1 MVALYAEDHRV
12 KFPLDLTYPWMLL
25 ALAGLGL
32 VWWRGRE
39 SLALFTPQRRH
50 LSLILRCVVVA
61 LVVLALT
68 DPRWLQPSDRQHV
81 LWLVDVSRSVGRESV
96 AAATKFM
103 ADAGKT
109 GKIASQSIGVFAG
122 QAAILP
128 SAEALQKLNP
138 ATLDDAHTGIAQALG
153 FADATFPLGYNK
165 TVVLF
170 SDGVDNEGDLSRQIE
185 NLRARGVRVHTI
197 SVAAPDNPEVLVRS
211 VTAPRIVSENEPF
224 RVTTEIVSNREQT
237 AQFDLFRN
245 AVKAGTQTV
254 QLKKGVNTFETT
266 QTVSDT
272 RLVEFTAQ
280 VTAPKD
286 TVADNNQA
294 STVVQSKGKSRMLL
308 LSDKPD
314 LSRYLVEALEQEDV
328 VLDVR
333 PASGAPND
341 FADLQSYDLVMIDN
355 VPATDLSRDQ
365 MKLLSSYVRD
375 FGGGLIML
383 GGDQAFGLGGYFRT
397 PIEDILPVRCDFLKE
412 KDNPSLGM
420 VLVMDRS
427 GSMTGPK
434 IEMSKEAAKE
444 AVELL
449 SPQDYVGV
457 VAFDSEAFWV
467 APMQSAA
474 DKGAVEDKISTI
486 QAGGGTNISPGM
498 EMAYAALSSCPA
510 KIKHVILMTDGVS
523 VPGPFYE
530 LTTKMAGDQMTV
542 STVGVGSD
550 ADQNLLQQMAEW
562 GNGRYYF
569 TDDPQNIPQIFARE
583 TMSASKS
590 SLQETPFQV
599 KMVRPADFLAGV
611 PLETAPY
618 LLGQVLVKVK
628 PTAELWLVS
637 ERGDPLLATW
647 RYGLGQTA
655 AFTSDARNRWAV
667 EWLRWEGFG
676 KFWTQLTRKL
686 RRPAALKNFPA
697 TITHENDG
705 FRLRVDVVN
714 EAGDFVSDLQGDV
727 LVVAP
732 DGTQKKL
739 SLNLAEPG
747 QLEAFWPASQ
757 KGAYHAQILLKRG
770 DQMIEQ
776 QYVSG
781 TVGYPDEF
789 SLRPPDEDK
798 LRALAKGTGGKFNP
812 TAAEILE
819 GDSRHAD
826 VERELWPW
834 LLITALLAFV
844 GDVAARRWPEKE
856 AVPLAA
862 SPVRRVK
869 KEEAVAAGGAFLW

>member
-1 MVALYAEDHRV
+1 V
-12 KFPLDLTYPWMLL
+12 KFPLDFTYPWMLL
-25 ALAGLGL
+25 ALAGLWL
-32 VWWRGRE
+32 VWVRGRE
-39 SLALFTPQRRH
+39 SLALFTPRRRK

-68 DPRWLQPSDRQHV
+68 DPRWMQPGTRQHV
-81 LWLVDVSRSVGRESV
+81 LWLVDVSRSVGREGV
-96 AAATKFM
+96 TAATKFM
-103 ADAGKT
+103 AEANKAG
-109 GKIASQSIGVFAG
+109 GISSQEIGAFAG
-122 QAAILP
+122 RAAILP
-128 SAEALQKLNP
+128 STEALQKLNP
-138 ATLDDAHTGIAQALG
+138 ATLDDTHTHIAQALG

-170 SDGVDNEGDLSRQIE
+170 TDGVDDEDDLARQIE
-185 NLRARGVRVHTI
+185 NLKAREVRVHTVM
-197 SVAAPDNPEVLVRS
+197 VAPPDNPEVLVRS
-211 VTAPRIVSENEPF
+211 VTAPRTVAENEPF

-254 QLKKGVNTFETT
+254 QLKRGVNTFETT
-266 QTVSDT
+266 QSVSDT
-272 RLVEFTAQ
+272 RIVEFTAQ
-280 VTAPKD
+280 VSAPQD

-294 STVVQSKGKSRMLL
+294 STVVQSKGKSRILL
-308 LSDKPD
+308 LSDKPE
-314 LSRYLVEALEQEDV
+314 LSRYLAQALEQEDV

-355 VPATDLSRDQ
+355 VPANELSRDQ

-375 FGGGLIML
+375 FGGGFIML

-397 PIEDILPVRCDFLKE
+397 PIEDILPVRCDFQKE
-412 KDNPSLGM
+412 KENPSLGM

-434 IEMSKEAAKE
+434 IEMAKEAAKE

-449 SPQDYVGV
+449 SPQDYIGV

-467 APMQSAA
+467 APMQSAG
-474 DKGAVEDKISTI
+474 DKGPVEDKISSI
-486 QAGGGTNISPGM
+486 QPGGGTNFTPGL
-498 EMAYAALSSCPA
+498 EMAYEALSSCPA
-510 KIKHVILMTDGVS
+510 KIKHVVLMTDGLS

-530 LTTKMAGDQMTV
+530 LVTKMVGDQITL

-550 ADQNLLQQMAEW
+550 ADQNLLTQMAEW
-562 GNGRYYF
+562 GNGRFYF

-599 KMVRPADFLAGV
+599 KMIRPADFLGGV
-611 PLETAPY
+611 PLETAPF

-628 PTAELWLVS
+628 PTADLWLVS
-637 ERGDPLLATW
+637 ESGDPLLATW

-655 AFTSDARNRWAV
+655 VFTSDARNRWAV

-676 KFWTQLTRKL
+676 KFWVQLTRKL

-697 TITHENDG
+697 MMERENNG
-705 FRLRVDVVN
+705 FRLKVDAVN

-732 DGTQKKL
+732 DGTQKKF
-739 SLNLAEPG
+739 SLNLAAPG
-747 QLEAFWPASQ
+747 QLEAYFPAAQ
-757 KGAYHAQILLKRG
+757 KGSYHAQILLKRNG
-770 DQMIEQ
+770 QLVEQ

-789 SLRPPDEDK
+789 SLRPPDEAK
-798 LRALAKGTGGKFNP
+798 LRALASGTGGKFNP
-812 TAAEILE
+812 TPAEILQ
-819 GDSRHAD
+819 GDERHAQ

-834 LLITALLAFV
+834 LLIVALLVFV
-844 GDVAARRWPEKE
+844 GDVAARRWPEKQ
-856 AVPLAA
+856 
-862 SPVRRVK
+862 
-869 KEEAVAAGGAFLW
+869 

>member
-1 MVALYAEDHRV
+1 M
-12 KFPLDLTYPWMLL
+12 KFPLEFSYPWMLL
-25 ALAGLGL
+25 ALAALFL
-32 VWWRGRE
+32 VWLRARE
-39 SLALFTPQRRH
+39 SVALFTPQRRR
-50 LSLILRCVVVA
+50 LSFVLRTIGII

-81 LWLVDVSRSVGRESV
+81 LWLVDVSRSVGKEGIS
-96 AAATKFM
+96 AATKFM
-103 ADAGKT
+103 AQANKAET
-109 GKIASQSIGVFAG
+109 ISSQSLGAFAG

-128 SAEALQKLNP
+128 NDDALKQLNP
-138 ATLDDAHTGIAQALG
+138 TTLDDTHTDMAQALG

-170 SDGVDNEGDLSRQIE
+170 TDGVDTEGDLARQIDH
-185 NLRARGVRVHTI
+185 LRARQIRVYTVLV
-197 SVAAPDNPEVLVRS
+197 SPPDNPEVLVRS
-211 VTAPRIVSENEPF
+211 VSAPRIVAENEPF
-224 RVTTEIVSNREQT
+224 RVTTEIVSNRDQT

-245 AVKAGTQTV
+245 AVKAGTQQV

-266 QTVSDT
+266 QSVSDT

-280 VTAPKD
+280 VSAPQD
-286 TVADNNQA
+286 TVSDNNQA

-308 LSDKPD
+308 LSDKPE
-314 LSRYLVEALEQEDV
+314 LSRYLVQALEQEDV

-355 VPATDLSRDQ
+355 VPATDLSPEQ

-375 FGGGLIML
+375 FGGGFIML

-397 PIEDILPVRCDFLKE
+397 PIEDILPVRCDFQKE
-412 KDNPSLGM
+412 KENPSLGM
-420 VLVMDRS
+420 VLVIDRS

-434 IEMSKEAAKE
+434 MEMSKEAAKE
-444 AVELL
+444 AVDLL

-467 APMQSAA
+467 VPMQSAA
-474 DKGAVEDKISTI
+474 DKASVEDKIATI
-486 QAGGGTNISPGM
+486 QAGGGTNIAPGM
-498 EMAYAALSSCPA
+498 EMAYEALSSCPA

-530 LTTKMAGDQMTV
+530 LTTKMASDQITV

-550 ADQNLLQQMAEW
+550 ADQNLLTQMAEW
-562 GNGRYYF
+562 GNGRFYF
-569 TDDPQNIPQIFARE
+569 TDNPQNIPQIFARE

-599 KMVRPADFLAGV
+599 KVVRPADFLAGV
-611 PLETAPY
+611 PLDTAPF
-618 LLGQVLVKVK
+618 LLGQVLVKAK
-628 PTAELWLVS
+628 PTAELWLDS

-676 KFWTQLTRKL
+676 KFWVQLTRKL

-697 TITHENDG
+697 TIARENNG
-705 FRLRVDVVN
+705 FRLKVDAVN
-714 EAGDFVSDLQGDV
+714 EAGDFVSDLQGEAV
-727 LVVAP
+727 VVAP
-732 DGTQKKL
+732 DGTQKKY
-739 SLNLAEPG
+739 SLNLFVPG
-747 QLEAFWPASQ
+747 QLETFWPASQ
-757 KGAYHAQILLKRG
+757 KGSYHAQILLKRNG
-770 DQMIEQ
+770 EMVEQ

-789 SLRPPDEDK
+789 SLKPPDEAK
-798 LRALAKGTGGKFNP
+798 LRALATGTGGKFNP
-812 TAAEILE
+812 APEDILK
-819 GDSRHAD
+819 GDSRQAD

-834 LLITALLAFV
+834 LLLAALLVFV

-856 AVPLAA
+856 ISRIA
-862 SPVRRVK
+862 SSK
-869 KEEAVAAGGAFLW
+869 

>member
-1 MVALYAEDHRV
+1 MN
-12 KFPLDLTYPWMLL
+12 PLPLELTYPWMLL

-39 SLALFTPQRRH
+39 SLALFTPQRKRF
-50 LSLILRCVVVA
+50 SLILRCLVVA
-61 LVVLALT
+61 LVVVALT

-81 LWLVDVSRSVGRESV
+81 LWLVDVSRSVGKEGIS
-96 AAATKFM
+96 AAVKFM
-103 ADAGKT
+103 AEANKVGA
-109 GKIASQSIGVFAG
+109 IPSQSIGAFAG

-128 SAEALQKLNP
+128 NTETLQKLNP
-138 ATLDDAHTGIAQALG
+138 KTLDDTHTDIAQALS

-170 SDGVDNEGDLSRQIE
+170 SDGVETQGDLSRELE
-185 NLRARGVRVHTI
+185 NLRARGIRVHTI
-197 SVAAPDNPEVLVRS
+197 PVAAPDNPEVLVRS
-211 VTAPRIVSENEPF
+211 VTAPRIVAENEPF

-245 AVKAGTQTV
+245 AVKAGTQQV

-266 QTVSDT
+266 QSVSDT

-280 VTAPKD
+280 VTASQD
-286 TVADNNQA
+286 TLADNNQA
-294 STVVQSKGKSRMLL
+294 STVVQSKGKSRILL
-308 LSDKPD
+308 LSDKPE
-314 LSRYLVEALEQEDV
+314 LSRYLAQALEQEDV
-328 VLDVR
+328 VLDIR
-333 PASGAPND
+333 PPSGAPND

-355 VPATDLSRDQ
+355 VSATDLSTAQ

-375 FGGGLIML
+375 FGGGFIML

-397 PIEDILPVRCDFLKE
+397 PIEEILPVRCDFQKE
-412 KDNPSLGM
+412 KENPSLGM

-444 AVELL
+444 AVDLL

-457 VAFDSEAFWV
+457 VAFDSQAYWV
-467 APMQSAA
+467 VPMQSAA
-474 DKGAVEDKISTI
+474 DKASVEDKIASI
-486 QAGGGTNISPGM
+486 QPGGGTNIAPGM
-498 EMAYAALSSCPA
+498 EMAYEALSSCPA
-510 KIKHVILMTDGVS
+510 KIKHVVLMTDGVS

-530 LTTKMAGDQMTV
+530 LTTKMAGDQITV
-542 STVGVGSD
+542 STVGVGTD
-550 ADQNLLQQMAEW
+550 ADQNLLTQMAEW
-562 GNGRYYF
+562 GNGRFYF

-590 SLQETPFQV
+590 SLQETPFQM
-599 KMVRPADFLAGV
+599 KMVRPADFFAGV
-611 PLETAPY
+611 PIETAPY
-618 LLGQVLVKVK
+618 LLGQVLVKTK

-676 KFWTQLTRKL
+676 KFWVQLTRKL

-697 TITHENDG
+697 TITRENNG
-705 FRLRVDVVN
+705 FRLRVDAVN
-714 EAGDFVSDLQGDV
+714 EVGDFVSDLQGDV

-732 DGTQKKL
+732 DGTEKKF
-739 SLNLAEPG
+739 SLNLSAPG
-747 QLEAFWPASQ
+747 QLETFWPAAQRGS
-757 KGAYHAQILLKRG
+757 YHAQVLLKRG
-770 DQMIEQ
+770 GQVIEQ

-789 SLRPPDEDK
+789 SLRPPDTDK
-798 LRALAKGTGGKFNP
+798 LRELATGTGGKFNP
-812 TAAEILE
+812 TPAEILQ
-819 GDSRHAD
+819 GDTRHAD

-834 LLITALLAFV
+834 LLIAGLFV
-844 GDVAARRWPEKE
+844 FVADVAARRWPEKQPHPP
-856 AVPLAA
+856 A
-862 SPVRRVK
+862 
-869 KEEAVAAGGAFLW
+869 

>member
-1 MVALYAEDHRV
+1 M
-12 KFPLDLTYPWMLL
+12 KFPLEFTFPWMLL
-25 ALAGLGL
+25 ALGAIGI
-32 VWWRGRE
+32 VWLRARE
-39 SLALFTPQRRH
+39 SVALFTPQRRR
-50 LSLILRCVVVA
+50 LSFILRSVIVA
-61 LVVLALT
+61 LVVLALS

-81 LWLVDVSRSVGRESV
+81 LWLVDVSRSVGKEGIS
-96 AAATKFM
+96 AATKFM
-103 ADAGKT
+103 DEANKDGA
-109 GKIASQSIGVFAG
+109 ISSQSISAFAG
-122 QAAILP
+122 QAELL
-128 SAEALQKLNP
+128 SNEEALKKLNP
-138 ATLDDAHTGIAQALG
+138 TTLDDTHTDIAQALG

-170 SDGVDNEGDLSRQIE
+170 SDGVDNEGDLARQIG
-185 NLRARGVRVHTI
+185 NLQARGVRVHTVVI
-197 SVAAPDNPEVLVRS
+197 APPDNPEVLVRS
-211 VTAPRIVSENEPF
+211 VTAPRIVAENEPF
-224 RVTTEIVSNREQT
+224 RVTTEIVSNRDQT

-245 AVKAGTQTV
+245 AVKAGTQQV

-266 QTVSDT
+266 QSVSDT

-280 VTAPKD
+280 VSAPQD
-286 TVADNNQA
+286 TLADNNQA

-308 LSDKPD
+308 LSDRPE
-314 LSRYLVEALEQEDV
+314 LSHYLVEALEQEDV

-341 FADLQSYDLVMIDN
+341 FADLQSYDLVIIDN
-355 VPATDLSRDQ
+355 VPATDLSPAQ
-365 MKLLSSYVRD
+365 MKLMASYVRD
-375 FGGGLIML
+375 FGGGFIML

-397 PIEDILPVRCDFLKE
+397 PIEDILPVRCDFQKE
-412 KDNPSLGM
+412 KENPSLGLM
-420 VLVMDRS
+420 LVLDRS

-434 IEMSKEAAKE
+434 IEMAKEAAKE

-457 VAFDSEAFWV
+457 IAFDSEAFWV

-474 DKGAVEDKISTI
+474 DKASVEDKIASI
-486 QAGGGTNISPGM
+486 QPGGGTNFTPGL
-498 EMAYAALSSCPA
+498 EMAYEALSSCPA
-510 KIKHVILMTDGVS
+510 KIKHVVLMTDGLS

-530 LTTKMAGDQMTV
+530 LTTKMSGDQITM

-562 GNGRYYF
+562 GNGRFYF
-569 TDDPQNIPQIFARE
+569 TDNPQNIPQIFARE
-583 TMSASKS
+583 TMTASKS
-590 SLQETPFQV
+590 SLQETPFQAKV
-599 KMVRPADFLAGV
+599 VRPADFLAGV

-618 LLGQVLVKVK
+618 LLGQVLVKAK
-628 PTAELWLVS
+628 PTAELWLDS
-637 ERGDPLLATW
+637 DRGDPLLATW

-676 KFWTQLTRKL
+676 KFWVQLTRKL

-697 TITHENDG
+697 TITHENGG
-705 FRLRVDVVN
+705 FRLKVDAVN
-714 EAGDFVSDLQGDV
+714 EAGDFVSDLQGTV

-732 DGTQKKL
+732 DGTKKEVP
-739 SLNLAEPG
+739 LNLSSPG

-757 KGAYHAQILLKRG
+757 QGSYHAQILLKHNG
-770 DQMIEQ
+770 ELVEQ

-781 TVGYPDEF
+781 TIGYPEEF

-798 LRALAKGTGGKFNP
+798 LRKLAEGTGGKINP
-812 TAAEILE
+812 APGDILKGDERQAE
-819 GDSRHAD
+819 

-834 LLITALLAFV
+834 LLLLALLVFV

-856 AVPLAA
+856 TQRP
-862 SPVRRVK
+862 
-869 KEEAVAAGGAFLW
+869 AGK

>member
-1 MVALYAEDHRV
+1 M
-12 KFPLDLTYPWMLL
+12 KFPLEFTYPWMLL
-25 ALAGLGL
+25 ALAALGL
-32 VWWRGRE
+32 VWLRARE
-39 SLALFTPQRRH
+39 SLALFTPQRRR
-50 LSLILRCVVVA
+50 LSFVLRSLGVV
-61 LVVLALT
+61 LLVLALT

-81 LWLVDVSRSVGRESV
+81 LWLVDVSRSVGKEGIS
-96 AAATKFM
+96 AATKFI
-103 ADAGKT
+103 AAANKAGP
-109 GKIASQSIGVFAG
+109 IPSQSIGAFAG
-122 QAAILP
+122 QAAIYP
-128 SAEALQKLNP
+128 HAEALQKLNP
-138 ATLDDAHTGIAQALG
+138 TTLDDTHTDIAQALG

-165 TVVLF
+165 TIVLF
-170 SDGVDNEGDLSRQIE
+170 TDGVDNEGDLARQIE
-185 NLRARGVRVHTI
+185 NLHARNVRVHTVVI
-197 SVAAPDNPEVLVRS
+197 APPDNPEVLVRS
-211 VTAPRIVSENEPF
+211 VTAPRIVEENEPF

-245 AVKAGTQTV
+245 AVKAGTQQV

-266 QTVSDT
+266 QSVSDT

-280 VTAPKD
+280 VTAPQD
-286 TVADNNQA
+286 TLADNNQA
-294 STVVQSKGKSRMLL
+294 STVVQSKGKSRILL
-308 LSDKPD
+308 LSDKPE
-314 LSRYLVEALEQEDV
+314 LSRYLAQALEQEDV
-328 VLDVR
+328 VLDIR

-355 VPATDLSRDQ
+355 VPATDLSSAQ

-375 FGGGLIML
+375 FCGGFIML

-397 PIEDILPVRCDFLKE
+397 PIEDILPVRCDFQKE
-412 KDNPSLGM
+412 KENPSLGM
-420 VLVMDRS
+420 ILVMDRS

-444 AVELL
+444 AVDLL

-467 APMQSAA
+467 VPMQSAA
-474 DKGAVEDKISTI
+474 DKGSVEDKISTI
-486 QAGGGTNISPGM
+486 QPGGGTNFTPGL
-498 EMAYAALSSCPA
+498 EMAYEALSSCPA
-510 KIKHVILMTDGVS
+510 KIKHVVLMTDGLS

-530 LTTKMAGDQMTV
+530 LVTKMVGDQITL
-542 STVGVGSD
+542 STVGVGND
-550 ADQNLLQQMAEW
+550 ADQNILTQMAEW
-562 GNGRYYF
+562 GNGRFYF

-618 LLGQVLVKVK
+618 LLGQVLVKTK
-628 PTAELWLVS
+628 PTAELYLVS

-676 KFWTQLTRKL
+676 KFWVQLTRKL

-697 TITHENDG
+697 TIVRENNG
-705 FRLRVDVVN
+705 FRLKVDAVN
-714 EAGDFVSDLQGDV
+714 ETGDFVSDLQGDV

-732 DGTQKKL
+732 DGTEKKF
-739 SLNLAEPG
+739 SLNLAAPG

-757 KGAYHAQILLKRG
+757 RGSYHAQILLKRG
-770 DQMIEQ
+770 GQMIEQ

-789 SLRPPDEDK
+789 ALRPPDEDK
-798 LRALAKGTGGKFNP
+798 LRGLAAGTGGKFNP
-812 TAAEILE
+812 APSEILQ
-819 GDSRHAD
+819 GDSRRAD

-834 LLITALLAFV
+834 LLIAALFV
-844 GDVAARRWPEKE
+844 LVADVAARRWPEKE
-856 AVPLAA
+856 IVLARAKEKNSNRIAV
-862 SPVRRVK
+862 S
-869 KEEAVAAGGAFLW
+869 AGK

>member
-1 MVALYAEDHRV
+1 MKMPFD
-12 KFPLDLTYPWMLL
+12 FTYPWMLL
-25 ALAGLGL
+25 GLAALAF
-32 VWWRGRE
+32 VWWRGRDSIALYTARRKQI
-39 SLALFTPQRRH
+39 SLALR
-50 LSLILRCVVVA
+50 LIVVA
-61 LVVLALT
+61 LVVLALS

-81 LWLVDVSRSVGRESV
+81 LWLVDVSRSVEKEGIT
-96 AAATKFM
+96 AAEKFM
-103 ADAGKT
+103 TEANKAAHID
-109 GKIASQSIGVFAG
+109 SQAIGAFAG
-122 QAAILP
+122 QAQILP
-128 SAEALQKLNP
+128 DADALKKLKSAS
-138 ATLDDAHTGIAQALG
+138 LDDSHTDIAQALG

-170 SDGVDNEGDLSRQIE
+170 TDGVDNEGDLARQIE
-185 NLRARGVRVHTI
+185 NLRARGVRVHTVP
-197 SVAAPDNPEVLVRS
+197 VAVPDNPEVLVRS
-211 VTAPRIVSENEPF
+211 VTAPRTVAENEPF

-266 QTVSDT
+266 QSVSDT

-280 VTAPKD
+280 VTAPQD

-294 STVVQSKGKSRMLL
+294 TAVVQSKGKSRILL

-314 LSRYLVEALEQEDV
+314 LSRYLVQALAQEDV

-355 VPATDLSRDQ
+355 VPANDLSRDQ
-365 MKLLSSYVRD
+365 MKLLASYVRD
-375 FGGGLIML
+375 FGGGFLML

-397 PIEDILPVRCDFLKE
+397 PIEDILPVRCDFQKE
-412 KDNPSLGM
+412 KETPSLGM
-420 VLVMDRS
+420 VLVLDRS
-427 GSMTGPK
+427 GSMSGPK
-434 IEMSKEAAKE
+434 MEMAKEAAKE

-474 DKGAVEDKISTI
+474 DKGAVQGKIATI
-486 QAGGGTNISPGM
+486 QAGGGTNMSPGL
-498 EMAYAALSSCPA
+498 EMAYAALSSSPA
-510 KIKHVILMTDGVS
+510 KIKHVILMTDGMS

-530 LTTKMAGDQMTV
+530 LTTKMAGDRITV

-562 GNGRYYF
+562 GNGRFYF

-590 SLQETPFQV
+590 SLQETPFQA
-599 KMVRPADFLAGV
+599 KIVRAADFLAGV
-611 PLETAPY
+611 PLDSAPF
-618 LLGQVLVKVK
+618 LLGQVLVKTK
-628 PTAELWLVS
+628 PTAELYLVS

-655 AFTSDARNRWAV
+655 AFTSDARSRWAA

-676 KFWTQLTRKL
+676 KFWVQLTRKL
-686 RRPAALKNFPA
+686 KRPAALKNFPA
-697 TITHENDG
+697 TITRENNG
-705 FRLRVDVVN
+705 FRLTVDAVN
-714 EAGDFVSDLQGDV
+714 ESGDFVSDLQGEAVVV
-727 LVVAP
+727 LP
-732 DGTQKKL
+732 DGTQQKVA
-739 SLNLAEPG
+739 LNLTAPG
-747 QLEAFWPASQ
+747 QLEGFWAASQ
-757 KGAYHAQILLKRG
+757 RGAYHAQVMLKRDG
-770 DQMIEQ
+770 QMVEQ

-781 TVGYPDEF
+781 TIGYPDEF
-789 SLRPPDEDK
+789 SLRPPDEAK
-798 LRALAKGTGGKFNP
+798 LRALASGTGGKFHP
-812 TAAEILE
+812 KPGEILE
-819 GDSRHAD
+819 GDTRRAN

-834 LLITALLAFV
+834 LLLAALLVFV
-844 GDVAARRWPEKE
+844 GDVAARRWPEKQ
-856 AVPLAA
+856 APPLTPSEPKRAK
-862 SPVRRVK
+862 R
-869 KEEAVAAGGAFLW
+869 EAVAVGA

>member
-1 MVALYAEDHRV
+1 MKL
-12 KFPLDLTYPWMLL
+12 PLEFTYPWMLL
-25 ALAGLGL
+25 ALAALGF

-39 SLALFTPQRRH
+39 SVALFTPQRRR

-68 DPRWLQPSDRQHV
+68 DPRWLQPGTRQHV
-81 LWLVDVSRSVGRESV
+81 LWLVDVSRSVGKEGV
-96 AAATKFM
+96 TAATKFI
-103 ADAGKT
+103 AEANKAG
-109 GKIASQSIGVFAG
+109 GISSQDIGAFAG

-138 ATLDDAHTGIAQALG
+138 TTLDDTHTDIAQALG

-165 TVVLF
+165 TIVLF
-170 SDGVDNEGDLSRQIE
+170 TDGVDNTGDLARQIE
-185 NLRARGVRVHTI
+185 NLKARDVRVHTVM
-197 SVAAPDNPEVLVRS
+197 VAPPDNPEVLVRS
-211 VTAPRIVSENEPF
+211 VVAPRTVAENEPF
-224 RVTTEIVSNREQT
+224 RVTTEIVSNRDQT

-266 QTVSDT
+266 QSVSDT
-272 RLVEFTAQ
+272 RIVEFTAQ
-280 VTAPKD
+280 VSANQD

-294 STVVQSKGKSRMLL
+294 STVVQSKGKSRILL
-308 LSDKPD
+308 LSDKPEM
-314 LSRYLVEALEQEDV
+314 SRYLAQALEQEDV

-333 PASGAPND
+333 PASGAPTD

-355 VPATDLSRDQ
+355 VPANELSRDQ

-375 FGGGLIML
+375 FGGGFIML
-383 GGDQAFGLGGYFRT
+383 GGDQAFGLGGFFHT
-397 PIEDILPVRCDFLKE
+397 PIEDILPVRCDFQKE
-412 KDNPSLGM
+412 KENPSLGM
-420 VLVMDRS
+420 ILVMDRS

-444 AVELL
+444 AVDLL
-449 SPQDYVGV
+449 SPQDYIGV
-457 VAFDSEAFWV
+457 VAFDSDAFWV

-474 DKGAVEDKISTI
+474 DKGAVEDKIATI
-486 QAGGGTNISPGM
+486 QAGGGTNFTPGL

-510 KIKHVILMTDGVS
+510 KIKHVVLMTDGLS

-530 LTTKMAGDQMTV
+530 MVTKMVGDQITL

-550 ADQNLLQQMAEW
+550 ADQNILTQMAEW
-562 GNGRYYF
+562 GNGRFYF
-569 TDDPQNIPQIFARE
+569 TNDPQNIPQIFARE

-599 KMVRPADFLAGV
+599 KMIRPADFLVGV
-611 PLETAPY
+611 PLDTAPF

-628 PTAELWLVS
+628 PTADLWLVS

-676 KFWTQLTRKL
+676 KFWVQLTRKL
-686 RRPAALKNFPA
+686 KRPVALKNFPA
-697 TITHENDG
+697 MMDRENNG
-705 FRLRVDVVN
+705 FRLKVDAVN
-714 EAGDFVSDLQGDV
+714 ESGDFVSDLQGDV

-732 DGTQKKL
+732 DGTEKKF
-739 SLNLAEPG
+739 SLNLAAPG
-747 QLEAFWPASQ
+747 RLEAYFPADQ
-757 KGAYHAQILLKRG
+757 KGSYHAQILLKRG
-770 DQMIEQ
+770 GQLVEQ

-789 SLRPPDEDK
+789 SLRPPDEAK
-798 LRALAKGTGGKFNP
+798 LRALASGTGGKFNP
-812 TAAEILE
+812 KPQEILQ
-819 GDSRHAD
+819 GDERHAE

-834 LLITALLAFV
+834 LLIAALLVFV
-844 GDVAARRWPEKE
+844 GDVAARRWPEKQ
-856 AVPLAA
+856 
-862 SPVRRVK
+862 
-869 KEEAVAAGGAFLW
+869 